1 MLEHAQF
8 ADVVF
13 TVYVITLAFPSTPS
27 MPFIPFVPAGPW
39 GPIGPSF
46 LQDSIDN
53 AISIIERTKEIFI
66 KKIKKVENLPLL
78 IWLFRLSPV
87 F

>member
-1 MLEHAQF
+1 
-8 ADVVF
+8 
-13 TVYVITLAFPSTPS
+13 
-27 MPFIPFVPAGPW
+27 MPFIPFVPAGPC

-66 KKIKKVENLPLL
+66 KKN
-78 IWLFRLSPV
+78 
-87 F
+87 